1 MCTFCQSDGSAERSG
16 AAGSLCL
23 SVGINDFNQRDK
35 YLSPYIFSGTI
46 FGSSLSYRVS
56 SGMSLHRIDVFFS
69 LGSLNS
75 GVQASDVYQDVGL
88 FSYSYVHS
96 VGRWKVMNSPLELS
110 LGGGELRIIE
120 GVPFLRLSGSYY
132 EMGKQYGVLMKERM
146 KELIEYK
153 RVRDYYENKSHPP
166 K

>member
-1 MCTFCQSDGSAERSG
+1 
-16 AAGSLCL
+16 
-23 SVGINDFNQRDK
+23 
-35 YLSPYIFSGTI
+35 
-46 FGSSLSYRVS
+46 
-56 SGMSLHRIDVFFS
+56 MSLHRIDVFFS